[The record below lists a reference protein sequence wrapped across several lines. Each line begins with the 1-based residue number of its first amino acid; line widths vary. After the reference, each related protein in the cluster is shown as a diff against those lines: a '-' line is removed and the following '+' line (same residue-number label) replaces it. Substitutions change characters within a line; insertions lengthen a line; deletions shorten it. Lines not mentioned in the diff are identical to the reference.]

1 MRHARYLVT
10 QGRRHARSWTVS
22 VPGARA
28 VRRSLWIC
36 SWQRSGSTWLAEM
49 LCAPPRTRLLY
60 EPANLCDHLVDGRDA
75 SAHPLPAP
83 GSPAVDDVV
92 AALHGRLRDPWVD
105 QINAAHLV
113 ARRVVKDVRA
123 VGIAGEVRARVPD
136 CPVVVLVRHPVEIA
150 VSAARLRWI
159 DATADALLAEV
170 ASWCEAHARA
180 LSDPR
185 LADAH
190 VVTYEDLCR
199 DPRREVTRIVNY
211 AGTFDQSWRR
221 ADWSRLDPSRPS
233 STEFAGAPPPDRPD
247 DVRVRAATL
256 LAAHGLG
263 TLYDARADWHGDAD
277 AVARDLRAASAR

>member
-10 QGRRHARSWTVS
+10 QSRRRARSWTVTA
-22 VPGARA
+22 PGARA

-49 LCAPPRTRLLY
+49 LCAAPRTRLVY

-75 SAHPLPAP
+75 HACPLPAP

-92 AALHGRLRDPWVD
+92 AALRGRLRGPWVD
-105 QINAAHLV
+105 QINAAHVV

-123 VGIAGEVRARVPD
+123 VAIAGDVRDRVPD
-136 CPVVVLVRHPVEIA
+136 CPVVLLVRHPVEIA
-150 VSAARLRWI
+150 TSAARLGWI

-170 ASWCEAHARA
+170 DSWCDAHAGA
-180 LSDPR
+180 LADPR

-190 VVTYEDLCR
+190 VVTYEDLLH
-199 DPRREVTRIVNY
+199 DPRREVARIVNY

-221 ADWSRLDPSRPS
+221 ADWTRLDPTRPS
-233 STEFAGAPPPDRPD
+233 ATEFAGAPPPGRPD

-263 TLYDARADWHGDAD
+263 ALYDARADWHGDAD
-277 AVARDLRAASAR
+277 GVARALRAAHAR

>member
-10 QGRRHARSWTVS
+10 QGRRHARSWTVT

-28 VRRSLWIC
+28 LRRSLWIC

-49 LCAPPRTRLLY
+49 LCAAPHTRLLY
-60 EPANLCDHLVDGRDA
+60 EPANLCDDLVDGRDA
-75 SAHPLPAP
+75 SGRPLPAP

-92 AALHGRLRDPWVD
+92 AALRGHLRGPWVD
-105 QINAAHLV
+105 QINTAHLV

-123 VGIAGEVRARVPD
+123 VGVAGDVRDEVPD
-136 CPVVVLVRHPVEIA
+136 CPIVILVRHPVEIA
-150 VSAARLRWI
+150 ISAARLGWI

-170 ASWCEAHARA
+170 ASWCDAHARA
-180 LSDPR
+180 LGDPR

-190 VVTYEDLCR
+190 LVTYEDLRR
-199 DPRREVTRIVNY
+199 DPRAEVERIVNY

-221 ADWSRLDPSRPS
+221 ADWTRLDPARPS
-233 STEFAGAPPPDRPD
+233 ATEFAGAPPSGRPD

-263 TLYDARADWHGDAD
+263 ALYDAREGWHGDAD
-277 AVARDLRAASAR
+277 GVARDLRAANAR